1 MIIVITGLLLV
12 GVGMTLFYVFRFA
25 VAPLM
30 RNTHDSEKLLKNPD
44 IYLRDAYLKGWFEHF
59 NYPRFD
65 VDRSEVVKVKIPTY
79 RYPLPV
85 PVLEVGTVVDKPDV
99 QIHQPVAENQP
110 VGGPVNLPE
119 AIEPENEEPAQINPD
134 LEYGIDYLKA
144 SKNTWIFRIRPTC
157 RSHPP
162 IVIKRVYDKVFK
174 LITKKETYGKFKAS
188 QIEAYKAR
196 AIRSNQKH

>member
-1 MIIVITGLLLV
+1 MLLLV
-12 GVGMTLFYVFRFA
+12 ATVIGVCFA
-25 VAPLM
+25 FCIIKAVREPVM
-30 RNTHDSEKLLKNPD
+30 RNKHDQDGDSWLKD
-44 IYLRDAYLKGWFEHF
+44 RYLRIWFEHF
-59 NYPRFD
+59 NYPRFEI
-65 VDRSEVVKVKIPTY
+65 DRSEVVKVKIPTY

-85 PVLEVGTVVDKPDV
+85 PVLEVGTVVPKSDV
-99 QIHQPVAENQP
+99 RNSGQILQPVAENQP
-110 VGGPVNLPE
+110 ETLPVNLPE
-119 AIEPENEEPAQINPD
+119 GIEPENEEPAQIDPD

-174 LITKKETYGKFKAS
+174 LIIKKETYGKFKAS
-188 QIEAYKAR
+188 QIEAYKTR